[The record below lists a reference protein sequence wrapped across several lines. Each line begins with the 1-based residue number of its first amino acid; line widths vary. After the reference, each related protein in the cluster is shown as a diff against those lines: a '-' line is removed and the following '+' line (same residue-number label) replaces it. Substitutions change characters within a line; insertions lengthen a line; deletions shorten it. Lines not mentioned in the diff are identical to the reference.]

1 MTATTSRNVMT
12 SNQKR
17 FLDLIA
23 WSESTSI
30 HPLTKCGGYD
40 VVVTGPDGP
49 EIFSDFSNHPFAEGR
64 PAKLIRPAHDGVA
77 ALYST
82 ASGRYQL
89 LLRYWRAY
97 QGMLHLPDFS
107 PASQDAVALRQIH
120 EQGADAAIESGDIE
134 DAVFKC
140 ANIWASLPGNT
151 YAQGGHSADALVAQW
166 NTMEN
171 A

>member
-1 MTATTSRNVMT
+1 MT

-23 WSESTSI
+23 WSEGTSTNR
-30 HPLTKCGGYD
+30 LTKCGGYD
-40 VVVTGPDGP
+40 VVVTGPQGP
-49 EIFSDFSNHPFAEGR
+49 EIFSDFSNHPFAQGR
-64 PAKLIRPAHDGVA
+64 SAKLIRPAHDGVG

-120 EQGADAAIESGDIE
+120 EQGADSAIEAGDIE
-134 DAVFKC
+134 DAIFKV

-151 YAQGGHSADALVAQW
+151 YGQHAHTADVLVAKW
-166 NTMEN
+166 NETEQ

>member
-1 MTATTSRNVMT
+1 MT
-12 SNQKR
+12 SNQKA
-17 FLDLIA
+17 FLDMIA
-23 WSESTSI
+23 WSEGTSTS
-30 HPLTKCGGYD
+30 PLTKNGGYD
-40 VVVTGPDGP
+40 VIVTGPDGP
-49 EIFSDFSNHPFAEGR
+49 EVFTDFSNHPFAQGR
-64 PAKLIRPAHDGVA
+64 QAKLIRPAHDGVA

-120 EQGADAAIESGDIE
+120 EQNADAAIEAGDIE
-134 DAVFKC
+134 DAIFKC

-151 YAQGGHSADALVAQW
+151 YAQGGHSAEQLVAQYQKLVAS
-166 NTMEN
+166 TTES

>member
-1 MTATTSRNVMT
+1 MA
-12 SNQKR
+12 
-17 FLDLIA
+17 
-23 WSESTSI
+23 
-30 HPLTKCGGYD
+30 
-40 VVVTGPDGP
+40 TGPQGP
-49 EIFSDFSNHPFAEGR
+49 EVFTDFSDHPFAQRR
-64 PAKLIRPAHDGVA
+64 PAKLTRPTHDGVG

-120 EQGADAAIESGDIE
+120 EQGADGAIEAGDVE
-134 DAVFKC
+134 DAIFKC

-151 YAQGGHSADALVAQW
+151 YGQHAHTIQALLDKHSELSTEAA
-166 NTMEN
+166 
-171 A
+171 

>member
-1 MTATTSRNVMT
+1 MT
-12 SNQKR
+12 SNQRR
-17 FLDLIA
+17 FLDTIA
-23 WSESTSI
+23 WSEGTSTNR
-30 HPLTKCGGYD
+30 LTKCGGYD

-49 EIFSDFSNHPFAEGR
+49 EVFTDFSNHPFAQGR
-64 PAKLIRPAHDGVA
+64 PAKLIRPAHEGLG

-107 PASQDAVALRQIH
+107 PSSQDAVALRQIH
-120 EQGADAAIESGDIE
+120 EQGATAAIEAGDIE
-134 DAVFKC
+134 DAIFKC

-151 YAQGGHSADALVAQW
+151 YAQGGHTADTLIAKW
-166 NTMEN
+166 NETGVN

>member
-1 MTATTSRNVMT
+1 MT

-23 WSESTSI
+23 WSEGTSTNR
-30 HPLTKCGGYD
+30 LTKQGGYD

-49 EIFSDFSNHPFAEGR
+49 EVFTDFSDHPFAKGR
-64 PAKLIRPAHDGVA
+64 PAKLVRPAHDGVEA
-77 ALYST
+77 IYST

-97 QGMLHLPDFS
+97 QGMLHLPDFG
-107 PASQDAVALRQIH
+107 PDSQDAVALRQIH
-120 EQGADAAIESGDIE
+120 EQGADAAIEAGDVE
-134 DAVFKC
+134 DAIFKC
-140 ANIWASLPGNT
+140 ANIWASLPGNA
-151 YAQGGHSADALVAQW
+151 YKQGGHTAEALVAKW
-166 NTMEN
+166 NETGEQN

>member
-1 MTATTSRNVMT
+1 MT

-23 WSESTSI
+23 WSEGTSTNR
-30 HPLTKCGGYD
+30 LTKCGGYD
-40 VVVTGPDGP
+40 VVVTGPQGP
-49 EIFSDFSNHPFAEGR
+49 EIFSDFSNHPFAQGR
-64 PAKLIRPAHDGVA
+64 SAKLIRPAHDGVG

-120 EQGADAAIESGDIE
+120 EQGADSAIEAGDIE
-134 DAVFKC
+134 DAIFKV
-140 ANIWASLPGNT
+140 ANIWASLPGND
-151 YAQGGHSADALVAQW
+151 YHQGGNKLRALVAIYKTAQ
-166 NTMEN
+166 
-171 A
+171 AKYAGA

>member
-1 MTATTSRNVMT
+1 MTP
-12 SNQKR
+12 NQKK
-17 FLDLIA
+17 FLALIA
-23 WSESTSI
+23 WSEGTSTN
-30 HPLTKCGGYD
+30 PLTRMDGFD
-40 VVVTGPDGP
+40 VVVSGPDGP
-49 EIFSDFSNHPFAEGR
+49 EIFTDFSNHPFAQGR
-64 PAKLIRPAHDGVA
+64 PAKLIRPAHDAVA

-97 QGMLHLPDFS
+97 QGMLRLPDFS

-120 EQGADAAIESGDIE
+120 EQGADAAIEAGDVE
-134 DAVFKC
+134 DAIYKC

-151 YAQGGHSADALVAQW
+151 YGQHVHTLQALLDKHSELR
-166 NTMEN
+166 TEN

>member
-1 MTATTSRNVMT
+1 MALNAMT
-12 SNQKR
+12 SNQRK

-23 WSESTSI
+23 WSEGTSTNR
-30 HPLTKCGGYD
+30 LTKCGGYD
-40 VVVTGPDGP
+40 VVVSGPDGP
-49 EIFSDFSNHPFAEGR
+49 EIFTDFRDHPFAQGR
-64 PAKLIRPAHDGVA
+64 PAKLVRVGHDRKG
-77 ALYST
+77 LHST

-107 PASQDAVALRQIH
+107 PPSQDAVALRQIH
-120 EQGADAAIESGDIE
+120 EQGADSAIEAGDIE
-134 DAVFKC
+134 DAIFKC

-151 YAQGGHSADALVAQW
+151 YAQGGHSAQELVAHFS
-166 NTMEN
+166 TLEGTN

>member
-1 MTATTSRNVMT
+1 MT
-12 SNQKR
+12 SKQKQ

-23 WSESTSI
+23 WSEGTSTNR
-30 HPLTKCGGYD
+30 LTKHGGYD
-40 VVVTGPDGP
+40 VVVSGPDGP
-49 EIFSDFSNHPFAEGR
+49 EVFTDFRDHPFAQGR
-64 PAKLIRPAHDGVA
+64 PAKLIRAGHDGVG

-97 QGMLHLPDFS
+97 QGMLHLSDFS
-107 PASQDAVALRQIH
+107 AASQDAVALRQIH
-120 EQGADAAIESGDIE
+120 EQGADAAIEAGDVE
-134 DAVFKC
+134 DAIYKC

-151 YAQGGHSADALVAQW
+151 YGQHAHTLQALLDKHSELSK
-166 NTMEN
+166 EN

>member
-1 MTATTSRNVMT
+1 MT

-23 WSESTSI
+23 WSEGTSTNR
-30 HPLTKCGGYD
+30 LTKCGGYD
-40 VVVTGPDGP
+40 VVVTGPQGP
-49 EIFSDFSNHPFAEGR
+49 EVFTDFSDHPFAQGR
-64 PAKLIRPAHDGVA
+64 PAKLIRPAHDGVG

-120 EQGADAAIESGDIE
+120 EQGADGAIESGDVE
-134 DAVFKC
+134 DAIFKC

-151 YAQGGHSADALVAQW
+151 YKQGGHTAEELVAQYKTLEGT
-166 NTMEN
+166 NV
-171 A
+171 

>member
-1 MTATTSRNVMT
+1 MTSRNPMT
-12 SNQKR
+12 SNQRK

-23 WSESTSI
+23 WSEGTSTN
-30 HPLTKCGGYD
+30 PLTKCGGWD
-40 VVVTGPDGP
+40 VIVSGPDGP
-49 EIFSDFSNHPFAEGR
+49 EVFTDFRDHPFAQGR
-64 PAKLIRPAHDGVA
+64 PAKLVRAGHDGVG

-107 PASQDAVALRQIH
+107 AASQDAVALRQIH
-120 EQGADAAIESGDIE
+120 EQGADSAIEAGDVE
-134 DAVFKC
+134 DAIFKC

-151 YAQGGHSADALVAQW
+151 YAQHAHPLQALLDKYSALTEAA
-166 NTMEN
+166 
-171 A
+171 